1 MPQRSFTQEHTW
13 QRVTVGQLAAE
24 GYTPILNIACKED
37 PAGLADFGAT
47 NLDIQQFD
55 PSLGVDLTKQ
65 VPNFVHGDACNLPFP
80 EKSFR
85 LTVHGEFIEHCEFDK
100 AVEALSSA
108 KRVLA
113 DDGRMVLSFPL
124 DPRPLEAQHSPP
136 VFTEFVKGCWAGH
149 VTVWDEALREKLY
162 AKVGLEEV
170 RRDYLRY
177 VLGGICLSGRG
188 LILKKK

>member
-1 MPQRSFTQEHTW
+1 MPQRSFTQEHIW

-85 LTVHGEFIEHCEFDK
+85 LTVHGELLEHLRFDK
-100 AVEALSSA
+100 AVQALREA
-108 KRVLA
+108 KRVLH
-113 DDGRMVLSFPL
+113 DDGRMVLTFPL
-124 DPRPLEAQHSPP
+124 DPRPGETQHDPP
-136 VFTEFVKGCWAGH
+136 VMIEFVDGCTSH
-149 VTVWDEALREKLY
+149 HQTVWTEDLREKLY
-162 AKVGLEEV
+162 SQVGVVEV

-177 VLGGICLSGRG
+177 ILGGICLSGRG
-188 LILKKK
+188 LVLKKA